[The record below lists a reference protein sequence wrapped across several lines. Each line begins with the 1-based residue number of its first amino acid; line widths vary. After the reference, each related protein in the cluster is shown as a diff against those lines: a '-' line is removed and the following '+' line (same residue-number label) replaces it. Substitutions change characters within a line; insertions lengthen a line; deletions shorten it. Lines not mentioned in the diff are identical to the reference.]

1 MKDNNNKSGKTLK
14 GLSSI
19 ASELPQSG
27 IRRFFDI
34 ASQMKNVIS
43 LGVGEPDFPT
53 PWTVREAAIY
63 SIEKG
68 QTTYTS
74 NLGLIELRR
83 EISKHGKKRYGVEYN
98 PENEILITTG
108 VAQGLDLVAR
118 ALLNPLDEVLI
129 PEPCFVSYKPCV
141 ALAGGVAVP
150 IETNYHD
157 NFQVSLAALEAK
169 VTPRTKA
176 ILVGHPSNPTGAV
189 LERKTLEAIVDF
201 ACRHGLY
208 IISDEIYDRLTYD
221 GEHIM
226 VASLPNAFD
235 RTITLN
241 GFSKTYAMTGWRIGY
256 ACAPH
261 EILHTMMKIHSY
273 TMLSAPTPGQK
284 AALEAVSRGERDA
297 VAMAAEYKRRRNL
310 IVDGF
315 NAMGLECPMPGG
327 AFYAFPSVRSTG
339 LSSEEFAE
347 RLLYDQQVALVPGN
361 VFGLG
366 GEGHVRCS
374 YATDAVLIKKAL
386 ERIKVFVDSL
396 SASSKQN
403 SGVREKTDQL
413 V

>member
-1 MKDNNNKSGKTLK
+1 MKNEDPKPQTFK
-14 GLSSI
+14 GLSKT
-19 ASELPQSG
+19 AVELPQSG

-83 EISKHGKKRYGVEYN
+83 EISKHGMKRYQVEYN
-98 PENEILITTG
+98 PETEILVTTG
-108 VAQGLDLVAR
+108 VAQALDLVAR
-118 ALLNPLDEVLI
+118 ALLDPGDEVLV
-129 PEPCFVSYKPCV
+129 PEPCFVSYKPCI
-141 ALAGGVAVP
+141 ALAGGVPVP
-150 IETNYHD
+150 IETTCAD
-157 NFQVSLAALEAK
+157 NFQVSIQALEAK
-169 VTPRTKA
+169 VTSRTKA
-176 ILVGHPSNPTGAV
+176 ILIGHPSNPTGAA
-189 LERKTLEAIVDF
+189 LRRDTLEEIVNF

-221 GEHIM
+221 AEHVM
-226 VASLPNAFD
+226 VASLPNAFQ

-256 ACAPH
+256 ACAPAD
-261 EILHTMMKIHSY
+261 ILHTMMKIHSY

-284 AALEAVSRGERDA
+284 AALEAMRRGEKYA
-297 VAMAAEYKRRRNL
+297 SAMAAEYKRRRNL

-315 NAMGLECPMPGG
+315 NAIGLECATPGG
-327 AFYAFPSVRSTG
+327 AFYAFPSIRSTG
-339 LSSEEFAE
+339 LSSEQFAE
-347 RLLYDQQVALVPGN
+347 QLLYSQQVAVVPGN
-361 VFGLG
+361 AFGLG

-374 YATDAVLIKKAL
+374 YATDASLIKKAL
-386 ERIKVFVDSL
+386 ERIKVFVESLPDDS
-396 SASSKQN
+396 
-403 SGVREKTDQL
+403 RKTDQKETSDQL

>member
-1 MKDNNNKSGKTLK
+1 MSDNNKNANTFK
-14 GLSSI
+14 GLSKT

-27 IRRFFDI
+27 IRKFFDI

-83 EISKHGKKRYGVEYN
+83 EISKHNNRLYGVEYN
-98 PENEILITTG
+98 PETEMLITTG

-118 ALLNPLDEVLI
+118 ALLDPGDEVLI

-141 ALAGGVAVP
+141 QLAGGVPVP
-150 IETNYHD
+150 IETNAAN
-157 NFQVSLAALEAK
+157 NFQVAISSLESK
-169 VTPRTKA
+169 VSPRTKA
-176 ILVGHPSNPTGAV
+176 VLIGHPSNPTGAAFT
-189 LERKTLEAIVDF
+189 RKTLEEIVDF

-221 GEHIM
+221 GEHVM
-226 VASLPNAFD
+226 VASLPRAFD

-284 AALEAVSRGERDA
+284 AALEAIRKGERDA
-297 VAMAAEYKRRRNL
+297 LIMAAEYKRRRNL

-315 NAMGLECPMPGG
+315 NAMGLDCLVPGG
-327 AFYAFPSVRSTG
+327 AFYAFPSIRPTG
-339 LSSEEFAE
+339 LSSEQFAE
-347 RLLYDQQVALVPGN
+347 RLLFDQQVALVPGN

-374 YATDAVLIKKAL
+374 YATDAELIKKAL
-386 ERIKVFVDSL
+386 QRISLFLDSL
-396 SASSKQN
+396 TGAAERD
-403 SGVREKTDQL
+403 VRALQKREEL